1 MGDSSD
7 QELCYSLRWARGR
20 VGEGHCSGSLFPLR
34 QKTSMLGVYQNLYGW
49 FIAVLIIIAKT

>member
-20 VGEGHCSGSLFPLR
+20 VEEGRCSGSLFPLR
-34 QKTSMLGVYQNLYGW
+34 RKTSMLGVYQNLNMDVYSS
-49 FIAVLIIIAKT
+49 FNRNC

>member
-20 VGEGHCSGSLFPLR
+20 VEEGRCSGSLFPLR
-34 QKTSMLGVYQNLYGW
+34 RKTSMLGVYQNLHMDVYSS
-49 FIAVLIIIAKT
+49 FNRNC